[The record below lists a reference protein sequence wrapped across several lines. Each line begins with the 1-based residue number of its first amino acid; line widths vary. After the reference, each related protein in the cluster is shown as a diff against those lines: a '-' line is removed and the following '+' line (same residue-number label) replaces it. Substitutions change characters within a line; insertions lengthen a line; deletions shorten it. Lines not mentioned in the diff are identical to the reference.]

1 MSETNKNIK
10 NAPKRVRKK
19 AVKTI
24 KQNELPDNEPIE
36 DVKVKPIEEVKNEPI
51 EEVKDEPIEDVKDE
65 PIEEVKELLENE
77 ETEQKVCTK
86 CGHNQ
91 NITCFKNIKTQ
102 SETKTCANCRKICYR
117 SYRNHDGFGK
127 NSSFTKNKQIEYL
140 CDIINKEVHSKK
152 LSKYDKLNKF
162 HKFEHI
168 VMKVVDENKTDKN

>member
-1 MSETNKNIK
+1 MSETNKIK
-10 NAPKRVRKK
+10 TAPKRVRKK

-24 KQNELPDNEPIE
+24 KQNELPDNVQTDAIEPIE
-36 DVKVKPIEEVKNEPI
+36 DVKVEPI
-51 EEVKDEPIEDVKDE
+51 KEVKDEPIEEVKDE

-77 ETEQKVCTK
+77 ETEKKVCTK

-102 SETKTCANCRKICYR
+102 SDTKTCANCRRICYK

-162 HKFEHI
+162 NKFEHI
-168 VMKVVDENKTDKN
+168 VMKVVDA

>member
-10 NAPKRVRKK
+10 KAPKRVRKK

-24 KQNELPDNEPIE
+24 KQNELPGNEPIE
-36 DVKVKPIEEVKNEPI
+36 DVKE
-51 EEVKDEPIEDVKDE
+51 E

-77 ETEQKVCTK
+77 EDEQKVCTK

-140 CDIINKEVHSKK
+140 CDVINKEVHSKK

-168 VMKVVDENKTDKN
+168 VMKVVDEK